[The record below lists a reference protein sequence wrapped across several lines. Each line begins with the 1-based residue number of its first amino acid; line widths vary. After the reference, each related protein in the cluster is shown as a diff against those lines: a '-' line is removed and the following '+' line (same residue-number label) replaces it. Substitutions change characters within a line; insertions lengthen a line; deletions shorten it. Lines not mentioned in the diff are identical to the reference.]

1 VISEGVADRVLMKSG
16 VAMKA
21 AAAKSTTSQR
31 ADMAP
36 L

>member
-1 VISEGVADRVLMKSG
+1 MFEGTAGWALISRGIAT
-16 VAMKA
+16 KA
-21 AAAKSTTSQR
+21 AAVKSTTSQR